1 MKRSIFQ
8 KIFGSYFFLIIAV
21 TLIILL
27 VSYSAI
33 RNFYLDTLAQG
44 MEKLGQSLK
53 LEAISYIAEEKID
66 ELDAF
71 VKNFGKIIDTR
82 ITIVDKEG
90 KVLADSEEDPKTMD
104 DHRFRPEILRA
115 FGGNVGRSHRFSR
128 TVKEKMLYVG
138 LPIEMNGEINCVL
151 RFSLFTKD
159 MNRLLYSLSTRVLII
174 ILVILA
180 LAVLASYFFARSVST
195 PLKELSEASHK
206 IASGDFGVKIFFKNK
221 DEFREVA
228 DSFNFMT
235 EHIKTLFNELTL
247 KQEQMNSILA
257 SIKEGLLTL
266 DRENKILL
274 SNKSFKE
281 IAKAG
286 TAEGKFYWEVI
297 REPGFD
303 ELIKKVRKQQ
313 KGIDTEISLY
323 GKIFLCSASFI
334 GNREEILVTF
344 SDVTHKRNIEK
355 IKKDFVANVSHEL
368 RTPLTAIKGFVET
381 LEEDVDSK
389 SRNYLEIIKRHTDR
403 LINIIKDLLVLSEME
418 EKDSKLEMERINVK
432 DMIEQVLQIFLHKVK
447 EKKLNVELS
456 VQTESPVIPG
466 DSFKLEQLFINL
478 IDNAVKYTERGT
490 ISIKLDKTNGDL
502 LVKIK
507 DTGIGIP
514 EEHLGRI
521 FERFY
526 VVDKSRSRILGG
538 TGLGL
543 SIVKHIALLHNGRV
557 TVESTVGVGTTF
569 SIFFPTSS

>member
-8 KIFGSYFFLIIAV
+8 KIFGSYFFLILAV

-44 MEKLGQSLK
+44 LEKLGQSLK
-53 LEAISYIAEEKID
+53 LKTLPFIADGRIE

-71 VKNFGKIIDTR
+71 VKDFGKKIDTR

-90 KVLADSEEDPKTMD
+90 RVLADSEEDPKAMD

-128 TVKEKMLYVG
+128 TVKERMLYVG
-138 LPIEMNGEINCVL
+138 LPIEMNGEVNSVL
-151 RFSLFTKD
+151 RVSLFTKD
-159 MNRLLYSLSTRVLII
+159 INRLLYSLSTRVLII

-180 LAVLASYFFARSVST
+180 LAMLASYFYSRSVST
-195 PLKELSEASHK
+195 PLRELSEASHR
-206 IASGDFGVKIFFKNK
+206 IASGDFNAKVFFKNK

-281 IAKAG
+281 IARAG
-286 TAEGKFYWEVI
+286 AVEGKFYWEVI
-297 REPGFD
+297 REHNFD
-303 ELIKKVRKQQ
+303 EFIKNVRREQ
-313 KGIDTEISLY
+313 KSFDTEISLY
-323 GKIFLCSASFI
+323 GKILLCSASFI
-334 GNREEILVTF
+334 GSREDILVTF
-344 SDVTHKRNIEK
+344 SDVTHERNIEK
-355 IKKDFVANVSHEL
+355 MKKDFVANVSHEL

-381 LEEDVDSK
+381 LEEEVDSK
-389 SRNYLEIIKRHTDR
+389 NRNYLEIIKRHTER

-418 EKDSKLEMERINVK
+418 EKELKLEKEKVNVK
-432 DMIEQVLQIFLHKVK
+432 DLIEQVLKIFSHKVK
-447 EKKLNVELS
+447 EKKLDLEFS
-456 VQTESPVIPG
+456 VKTESPVIQG

-478 IDNAVKYTERGT
+478 IDNAVNYTERGK
-490 ISIKLDKTNGDL
+490 ISIMIDDKNGNL

-514 EEHLGRI
+514 EEHLERI

-526 VVDKSRSRILGG
+526 VIDKSRSRMLGG

-543 SIVKHIALLHNGRV
+543 SIVKHIALLHKGRV
-557 TVESTVGVGTTF
+557 SVESTLGEGTTF
-569 SIFFPTSS
+569 SVYLPA

>member
-8 KIFGSYFFLIIAV
+8 KIFGSYFFLILAV

-33 RNFYLDTLAQG
+33 RNFYIDTLAQG
-44 MEKLGQSLK
+44 LEKLGQSLK
-53 LEAISYIAEEKID
+53 LETIPFITEGKIE

-71 VKNFGKIIDTR
+71 LKDFGEKIDTR

-90 KVLADSEEDPKTMD
+90 QVLADSEEDPKSMD

-128 TVKEKMLYVG
+128 TVKQRMLYVG
-138 LPIEMNGEINCVL
+138 LPIEMDGEINSVL
-151 RFSLFTKD
+151 RVSLFTKD
-159 MNRLLYSLSTRVLII
+159 INRLLYSLSTRVLII

-180 LAVLASYFFARSVST
+180 LAVLASYFFSRSVST
-195 PLKELSEASHK
+195 PLRELSEASHR
-206 IASGDFGVKIFFKNK
+206 IASGDFNAKVFFKNK

-228 DSFNFMT
+228 DSYNFMT
-235 EHIKTLFNELTL
+235 EQIKTLFNELTL

-266 DRENKILL
+266 DKENKILL
-274 SNKSFKE
+274 GNKSFKE

-286 TAEGKFYWEVI
+286 AVEGKFYWEVI
-297 REPGFD
+297 REPHFD
-303 ELIKKVRKQQ
+303 EFIKNVRQEQ
-313 KGIDTEISLY
+313 KSFSIEISLNS
-323 GKIFLCSASFI
+323 KIFLCSASFI
-334 GNREEILVTF
+334 GSREDILVIF
-344 SDVTHKRNIEK
+344 SDVTHEKNIEK

-381 LEEDVDSK
+381 LDDEVDSK
-389 SRNYLEIIKRHTDR
+389 NRHYLEIIKRHTDR
-403 LINIIKDLLVLSEME
+403 LINIVKDLLLLSEME
-418 EKDSKLEMERINVK
+418 EKESKLEMEKVNVK
-432 DMIEQVLQIFLHKVK
+432 DLIEQILKIFSHKVK
-447 EKKLNVELS
+447 EKKLDVELS
-456 VQTESPVIPG
+456 VKTEFPVIQG

-478 IDNAVKYTERGT
+478 IDNAVNYTEKGK
-490 ISIKLDKTNGDL
+490 ISILLDKTNGSL

-526 VVDKSRSRILGG
+526 VIDKSRSRMLGG

-557 TVESTVGVGTTF
+557 SVKSTVGEGTTF
-569 SIFFPTSS
+569 SVFLPT